1 MGMARYIARNME
13 DVHISDELIQR
24 IRKAPDKVRECIRI
38 AAELVTTLKREGF
51 AGVLLATLGWEHK
64 LPEILDLT

>member
-1 MGMARYIARNME
+1 MARYIARNMK
-13 DVHISDELIQR
+13 DVDVPDEMIAR

-51 AGVLLATLGWEHK
+51 DGVLLATLGWEHK
-64 LPEILDLT
+64 LPEILNLT